1 MVNGSEYKQL
11 EGKLIHLIATTLV
24 LTFVVDYISGFLT
37 VPKADH
43 WMDAKRNLKDVNG
56 ILKFYIMYGR
66 KEDFGLLS
74 YTDLEKVQL
83 IIGTPP

>member
-1 MVNGSEYKQL
+1 M
-11 EGKLIHLIATTLV
+11 IHLTATTPV
-24 LTFVVDYISGFLT
+24 LTFVVDYISILFT
-37 VPKADH
+37 APKADH

-74 YTDLEKVQL
+74 YTDLDKVQL
-83 IIGTPP
+83 IIGTPPQGIFSALIQV

>member
-1 MVNGSEYKQL
+1 MVNGLAYKKL
-11 EGKLIHLIATTLV
+11 ERKLIHLTATTPV
-24 LTFVVDYISGFLT
+24 LTFVVDYISIFLT

-56 ILKFYIMYGR
+56 ILKFCIMYGR

-74 YTDLEKVQL
+74 YTYLDKV
-83 IIGTPP
+83 

>member
-1 MVNGSEYKQL
+1 M
-11 EGKLIHLIATTLV
+11 IHLRVTTPV

-56 ILKFYIMYGR
+56 ISKFDIMYGR

-74 YTDLEKVQL
+74 YTDLDKVQL